1 MSENTNTNE
10 RASGMTLEILNSRVN
25 ALENNIDKLYNLFSN
40 ASDLRASSLKKTKR
54 AGSQRGTAWELFTKK
69 VINEHPEEF
78 AAFKEAAE
86 VKQGVA
92 PKFVSEYRQ
101 KHPNEWEAYHLMHQN
116 PDQETEIAMGGITAS
131 AGLGTT
137 PKKVLSPEHLAK
149 MKAGREA
156 KAAAKAAAKG
166 GSIRTR
172 KLKRT
177 SRKGLTKKIKSSKH

>member
-1 MSENTNTNE
+1 MNENASTNE

-54 AGSQRGTAWELFTKK
+54 AGSQRGTAWESFTNK
-69 VINEHPEEF
+69 VVKEHPEEF

-92 PKFVSEYRQ
+92 PKFAAEYKT
-101 KHPNEWEAYHLMHQN
+101 KHPNEWNAYRAMYEKST
-116 PDQETEIAMGGITAS
+116 PGAEIAMGGIAATAS
-131 AGLGTT
+131 

-156 KAAAKAAAKG
+156 KAAAKG

-172 KLKRT
+172 KLKRAT
-177 SRKGLTKKIKSSKH
+177 GKGATNKIKSSKH

>member
-1 MSENTNTNE
+1 MSENNSINE
-10 RASGMTLEILNSRVN
+10 RASGTTLELLSSRVN
-25 ALENNIDKLYNLFSN
+25 ALENNINKLYNLFAS

-54 AGSQRGTAWELFTKK
+54 AGSERSTAWELFTKK
-69 VINEHPEEF
+69 VIKEHPEEF

-116 PDQETEIAMGGITAS
+116 PDQHTEIAMGGITAS
-131 AGLGTT
+131 AALGTT

-149 MKAGREA
+149 LKAGREA
-156 KAAAKAAAKG
+156 KAAAKSSNTKG
-166 GSIRTR
+166 GGLRTR
-172 KLKRT
+172 KVKRVFKKRAT
-177 SRKGLTKKIKSSKH
+177 SNKIKL